1 MFMVTILLVHTA
13 PTKQKLENIIYSVNG
28 IANAN
33 NCDLI
38 RLEAIVTDSGL
49 PEETRQQYEAAG
61 VKVLTPGTEN
71 DETTD

>member
-1 MFMVTILLVHTA
+1 MAEISGRIVAFCHSGYFDKVSLMKI
-13 PTKQKLENIIYSVNG
+13 
-28 IANAN
+28 
-33 NCDLI
+33 CDLI

>member
-33 NCDLI
+33 NCNLI
-38 RLEAIVTDSGL
+38 RLDY
-49 PEETRQQYEAAG
+49 QQDRALCRPCPWA
-61 VKVLTPGTEN
+61 
-71 DETTD
+71 